1 MVDVLYSLVDVTQ
14 RFDQLILDPFYIH
27 SLDMT
32 SMTMKSYFD
41 RIYSIDN
48 QLLDRICQNILPR
61 IHHQVN
67 ELIVE
72 QHSMENVIHTINYPQ
87 LYSLS
92 LIDFQEEILLNYLI
106 DNTTLRKLLTE
117 QITCLKI
124 DVKDNTTPPPI
135 PENLS
140 IIFALILSL
149 CKGVIELNFCP
160 FYYRLSI
167 CTFELS
173 STNSHVLIY
182 VIPLIVYIA
191 PCLLGWT
198 DAGGFIRD
206 TCVIFYANTYIQ
218 IFNTIFAFALPIFLN
233 ILVMYASI
241 HHVRAKAALQKSQH
255 YVSAREKLNRSLVIQ
270 FICFYTVWGGLW
282 SPNIIVYQASINKK
296 DLIYIVGLLNY
307 INVAIDPIIVA
318 ALDFR
323 LWHAWRKHIIRVKR
337 TVLFQEIT
345 RGRVKPSTGNVNTI
359 SARIPRQKT
368 TTM

>member
-1 MVDVLYSLVDVTQ
+1 MNNITIDSFLLNNTNDTCPAPLLWTQ
-14 RFDQLILDPFYIH
+14 A
-27 SLDMT
+27 
-32 SMTMKSYFD
+32 
-41 RIYSIDN
+41 
-48 QLLDRICQNILPR
+48 
-61 IHHQVN
+61 
-67 ELIVE
+67 IVE
-72 QHSMENVIHTINYPQ
+72 DE
-87 LYSLS
+87 
-92 LIDFQEEILLNYLI
+92 
-106 DNTTLRKLLTE
+106 KA
-117 QITCLKI
+117 
-124 DVKDNTTPPPI
+124 
-135 PENLS
+135 
-140 IIFALILSL
+140 ALAI
-149 CKGVIELNFCP
+149 
-160 FYYRLSI
+160 
-167 CTFELS
+167 
-173 STNSHVLIY
+173 SHVLIY

-337 TVLFQEIT
+337 TVLFQKISH
-345 RGRVKPSTGNVNTI
+345 GRVKPSTANVNTI
-359 SARIPRQKT
+359 SARTPRQKT

>member
-1 MVDVLYSLVDVTQ
+1 MDNLTIDSFLLLNNTNDTCPAPLLWTQ
-14 RFDQLILDPFYIH
+14 AIVEDEKAALAICIIASVIHATFWFQLIFSSSIRQKSMQWIYAYLLTDIFLLFRFYFSYTLHTTYTECNPSRSRIVFICYLEAILDN
-27 SLDMT
+27 
-32 SMTMKSYFD
+32 YF
-41 RIYSIDN
+41 
-48 QLLDRICQNILPR
+48 NILKVYILFILNVCR
-61 IHHQVN
+61 YVQ
-67 ELIVE
+67 IVYN
-72 QHSMENVIHTINYPQ
+72 QNVYEVHK
-87 LYSLS
+87 
-92 LIDFQEEILLNYLI
+92 YL
-106 DNTTLRKLLTE
+106 
-117 QITCLKI
+117 
-124 DVKDNTTPPPI
+124 
-135 PENLS
+135 
-140 IIFALILSL
+140 LILA
-149 CKGVIELNFCP
+149 
-160 FYYRLSI
+160 
-167 CTFELS
+167 
-173 STNSHVLIY
+173 HVLIY

-233 ILVMYASI
+233 ILVIYSSI
-241 HHVRAKAALQKSQH
+241 RHVRIKAALQKSQH

-307 INVAIDPIIVA
+307 IDVAIDPIIVA

-337 TVLFQEIT
+337 TVLFQKISH
-345 RGRVKPSTGNVNTI
+345 GRVKPSTANVNTI
-359 SARIPRQKT
+359 SARTPRQKT